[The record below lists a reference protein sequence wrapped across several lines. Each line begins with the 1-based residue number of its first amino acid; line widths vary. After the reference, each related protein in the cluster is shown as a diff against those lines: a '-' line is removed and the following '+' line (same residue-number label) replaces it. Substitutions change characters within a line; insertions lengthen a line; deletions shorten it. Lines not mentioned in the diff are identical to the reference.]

1 MQEWTV
7 RALASAS
14 NELGARSW
22 PDILRGSKEVA
33 EVHAHP
39 EPGDAG
45 ITLPLGDHIREY
57 VESRDV
63 FEKFKYYGPWA
74 KSLFTAESF
83 DSYSGEYLLAKLLE
97 TSPHIKWWHRLHSHD
112 KAVIA

>member
-1 MQEWTV
+1 MSWGHCCE
-7 RALASAS
+7 
-14 NELGARSW
+14 RSW
-22 PDILRGSKEVA
+22 LDILRGTKEVA

-57 VESRDV
+57 VESRDA
-63 FEKFKYYGPWA
+63 FEKFKYYGPLA

-97 TSPHIKWWHRLHSHD
+97 TSPHIKWWHRLHSHN